1 MFRAST
7 TAALSLVLA
16 IALTSPAGAELI
28 EKRSAHD
35 VTTTLDRLEQVLRDN
50 GIRILA
56 RVDHAANAESVGLDL
71 RPTQLLIFGRPE
83 AGTVLMQ
90 ETQRVGLDLPMRVVV
105 WEDADGVVT
114 LSYVTVDELAGR
126 YGIDPTHEVV
136 QGLNQGLGNLT
147 DAAVAE

>member
-1 MFRAST
+1 MFRVST
-7 TAALSLVLA
+7 ISAFVV
-16 IALTSPAGAELI
+16 ALTVLLASPAWADLV

-35 VTTTLDRLEQVLRDN
+35 VATTVDRLEQVLSDN
-50 GIRILA
+50 GIRVLA
-56 RVDHAANAESVGLDL
+56 RVDHAANAESVGLEL

-90 ETQRVGLDLPMRVVV
+90 ETQQIGLDLPMRVLV
-105 WEDADGVVT
+105 WEDADGAVT

-126 YGIDPTHEVV
+126 FGVDPDHEIV
-136 QGLNQGLGNLT
+136 QQLNQGLGNLT